1 LQHFLDG
8 SEQLNST
15 HAVSHRDCDLGKWL
29 YSSGMKQYGDMDAM
43 REMEQVH
50 EKMHGYIGDLIRSET
65 QGDRGK
71 ARELFSKVESCSDT
85 VVDCLYTVE
94 KTLKNS

>member
-1 LQHFLDG
+1 MQ
-8 SEQLNST
+8 
-15 HAVSHRDCDLGKWL
+15 
-29 YSSGMKQYGDMDAM
+29 QYGDMDAM

-50 EKMHGYIGDLIRSET
+50 EKMHGYISDLIRSET
-65 QGDRGK
+65 QGDRDK
-71 ARELFSKVESCSDT
+71 ALELFSRVESCSDT